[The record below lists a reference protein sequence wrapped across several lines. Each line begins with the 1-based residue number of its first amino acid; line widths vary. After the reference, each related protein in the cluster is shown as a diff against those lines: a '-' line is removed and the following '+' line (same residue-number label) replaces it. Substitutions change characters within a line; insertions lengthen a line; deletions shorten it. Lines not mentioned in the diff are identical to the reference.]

1 MRIKKPLSILL
12 ICAMIITMLPVMS
25 FAGDEDGQTDEVSTK
40 KSISLNAG
48 DITELD
54 YIYYGKWKGNSIKW
68 LVLNKKTNT
77 REDDGFFLLSD
88 SILESRKMTAEDNGP
103 WRGSGFQKWCEDF
116 AGISGSSVPDA
127 FSPAEFNEILATTKT
142 DVGHKKGNRGT
153 FDEVPNALN
162 GDKVFELSST
172 EVDVDIYGPPY
183 EKVSKETE
191 FETTIWSLRSRG
203 SSNGENYI
211 GKCDDLGAYAS
222 LYAENDVVGIRP
234 AFNLGKSNILFASS
248 ADGGKKDADVD
259 GSLTAV
265 NDWSGNEWKVTLK
278 DSSRNFNASVDRNE
292 VNAGDTITVDYSGAK
307 TGDNEYV
314 SAVITD
320 KNDKV
325 LYYGRIAQSSTNGSV
340 QISVPKGIELGE
352 HVLKVFSEQCNE
364 DRNTDYA
371 SDFVNFNITIGRN
384 GNKLLPGYDSENGYE
399 YIYYGSYDGSPIKWR
414 VLDNQTNTG
423 EPGYFLL
430 SEELLGSG
438 YYGGVYFSDDGINT
452 WQGSYA
458 QSWCGEFAE
467 NSFTEDEK
475 NYVMTVSKKEAREY
489 EENDI
494 VGFYESELIN
504 EKVFFL
510 SAYEAR
516 NPSYGFTGNET
527 RVAKWK
533 YDSRA
538 WWWIRSYFALH
549 GMGYIDTD
557 GSMAYGDFFDE
568 DALKQRR
575 PARPAFNLDG
585 SDILFLSNAKGGKAD
600 TETDPD
606 LAAIPEQ
613 GSGEWKLTIHDRT
626 RTNFSART
634 LGYTDV
640 AAGTDI
646 RVGYSGARNGSNE
659 YVSVI
664 IADEQGQNLYY
675 GRIAEDSESGEAAV
689 AVPYSLP
696 VGNYTL
702 KVYSEQYNGDY
713 RTDYAG
719 NFVELPIS
727 VTGPDTEGPYAR
739 IESVRRISTT
749 EAEVTFK
756 SSEPGKYSYTLVES
770 GKGFETTFGDDHGVI
785 PNRKAQTIIV
795 SGLRPRQGCDIYF
808 AVFDQSDNQ
817 YPQKVMAQ
825 IPADVIHEVTLH
837 AGNGAVIAEGKD
849 ITQYAEGENV
859 LLPTAEDMSRN
870 GGVFKGWYT
879 DCDFSGEPVTQISD
893 DDKGDKVFYAK
904 WKWDSKEQ
912 YNLSPGTTYYF
923 DLSGAGIPGTVNGGN
938 SVGAAS
944 VPDKSL
950 HYVPFTYVGTIDA
963 YSFSSNTKT
972 SDESAVG
979 NQYIHSL
986 FVSDYNVVH
995 YTGWSD
1001 IDKAGLIF
1009 GKTYTSGNISYT
1021 MRALS
1026 GGNRYTNGGTEAIGP
1041 RNNEWDT
1048 ILDKNEEYIKNTDMF
1063 SWVQDEYENE
1073 NDKILTWRILRGYN
1087 INGGTVRTAGSS
1099 FEGSPQ
1105 EHYGF
1110 RPVLEIKDANLE
1122 TDGMKP
1128 VTLNLNGGSL
1138 NGSIDDIQIVV
1149 KKGESFTAPASEGL
1163 VGDTGL
1169 LSKWIGS
1176 DGKSYQPGDSV
1187 PADVTSL
1194 TAQWGKLSGEIKVG
1208 AHKWNKLLT
1217 DVTFD
1222 LFFKNGESVEI
1233 TTSDES
1239 SGKVRID
1246 YLAIHKKLTESELKT
1261 MLFLQYQGKLQIG
1274 DPYLDKDGR
1283 YIIYARLSDASG
1295 NVRYISSDG
1304 IVVDNT
1310 PPAISGITDGETY
1323 CEAKTVSVDEANPDS
1338 ITVNGTPV
1346 TLTDGKCTL
1355 NPADGEQTVVVTDKV
1370 GNTASVTVTVNDGH
1384 TPLADDNDC
1393 TTPVLCSYCNAVIT
1407 AAKQHDFTGSLQS
1420 NETDHW
1426 HQCQNDGCTVCDTK
1440 ASHTGNPEWETTE
1453 TQHTKKYLC
1462 CGYVTVETASH
1473 QWEKG
1478 VCTECGYVCAHSG
1491 GEATCTEFAQCE
1503 YCHEKYGDKN
1513 PDNHSGEA
1521 KWIKTSTTHMKKW
1534 DCCDKEIIA
1543 KEAHEWKD
1551 GVCEECGYR
1560 QGSGSGAGAS
1570 DSDVITV
1577 KENRNEQIITVTKTT
1592 IKNTKTELTADE
1604 YGRSIEKIIAKV
1616 SDYIAKELIRQS
1628 VSNKSDSVEI
1638 TVKSND
1644 GNKAGGEKQT
1654 ELEIPVSVIESVAAD
1669 TNAALVVKTGSGQ
1682 ITLDNKA
1689 LGIMAAAVDGETLR
1703 IVVTAN
1709 MQLKEAQKPA
1719 ADAIGSTGVIF
1730 DVAAYIGNTRIYDLK
1745 DGKAEILLPVPENL
1759 KDKDIAVIYISDK
1772 GICEIVNHTAETVGE
1787 DNFVKFTAS
1796 QFADYAVVEK
1806 TDADKLIEKQ
1816 NIDKIKSLVK
1826 EVKLK
1831 ATTSKTSKKNVR
1843 VKISGVKNLSSL
1855 IKEAKAMGYTVKYK
1869 YYRSVKK
1876 SSKYAAKITKKN
1888 STYINTKGKKGT
1900 KYYYKAKVLVY
1911 DGKTLIAQTEL
1922 KQCGYGSR
1930 IWSR

>member
-1 MRIKKPLSILL
+1 MY
-12 ICAMIITMLPVMS
+12 
-25 FAGDEDGQTDEVSTK
+25 F
-40 KSISLNAG
+40 
-48 DITELD
+48 
-54 YIYYGKWKGNSIKW
+54 
-68 LVLNKKTNT
+68 
-77 REDDGFFLLSD
+77 
-88 SILESRKMTAEDNGP
+88 
-103 WRGSGFQKWCEDF
+103 
-116 AGISGSSVPDA
+116 
-127 FSPAEFNEILATTKT
+127 
-142 DVGHKKGNRGT
+142 
-153 FDEVPNALN
+153 
-162 GDKVFELSST
+162 
-172 EVDVDIYGPPY
+172 
-183 EKVSKETE
+183 
-191 FETTIWSLRSRG
+191 
-203 SSNGENYI
+203 
-211 GKCDDLGAYAS
+211 
-222 LYAENDVVGIRP
+222 
-234 AFNLGKSNILFASS
+234 
-248 ADGGKKDADVD
+248 
-259 GSLTAV
+259 
-265 NDWSGNEWKVTLK
+265 
-278 DSSRNFNASVDRNE
+278 
-292 VNAGDTITVDYSGAK
+292 
-307 TGDNEYV
+307 
-314 SAVITD
+314 
-320 KNDKV
+320 
-325 LYYGRIAQSSTNGSV
+325 
-340 QISVPKGIELGE
+340 
-352 HVLKVFSEQCNE
+352 
-364 DRNTDYA
+364 
-371 SDFVNFNITIGRN
+371 
-384 GNKLLPGYDSENGYE
+384 
-399 YIYYGSYDGSPIKWR
+399 SYDGVS
-414 VLDNQTNTG
+414 
-423 EPGYFLL
+423 
-430 SEELLGSG
+430 
-438 YYGGVYFSDDGINT
+438 T

-458 QSWCGEFAE
+458 QSWCKKFAE

-475 NYVMTVSKKEAREY
+475 NNVMTVSKKEAREY
-489 EENDI
+489 EANDI
-494 VGFYESELIN
+494 VGFLESELIN
-504 EKVFFL
+504 EQVFFL

-538 WWWIRSYFALH
+538 WWWIRSYYSLH

-557 GSMAYGDFFDE
+557 GRMAYGDFLDE

-606 LAAIPEQ
+606 LAAIPEH
-613 GSGEWKLTIHDRT
+613 GSGEWKLTIYDST
-626 RTNFSART
+626 RTNFRAETR
-634 LGYTDV
+634 GYTDV
-640 AAGTDI
+640 AAGKDI
-646 RVGYSGARNGSNE
+646 RVGYSGARKGSNE

-727 VTGPDTEGPYAR
+727 VTGPDTEGPYVR
-739 IESVRRISTT
+739 IESVKRISTT
-749 EAEVTFK
+749 EAEVTFR
-756 SSEPGKYSYTLVES
+756 SNEPGTYSYNLVES
-770 GKGFETTFGDDHGVI
+770 GKGFETTFGSGHGVI

-795 SGLRPRQGCDIYF
+795 DGLRPRQGCDIYF
-808 AVFDQSDNQ
+808 RVVDQSDNQ
-817 YPQKVMAQ
+817 YPQKVMAS

-849 ITQYAEGENV
+849 VTQYAEGENV
-859 LLPTAEDMSRN
+859 LLPTAEDMSRS

-879 DCDFSGEPVTQISD
+879 DCDFSGAPVTKISD
-893 DDKGDKVFYAK
+893 TDTGDKVFYAK
-904 WKWDSKEQ
+904 WEWDSKEQ
-912 YNLSPGTTYYF
+912 YDLSPGTTYYF

-938 SVGAAS
+938 AAGAVS

-950 HYVPFTYVGTIDA
+950 HYVPFTYAGTIDA
-963 YSFSSNTKT
+963 YSFSKDTET
-972 SDESAVG
+972 TDESAVG

-995 YTGWSD
+995 STGWYD
-1001 IDKAGLIF
+1001 INKAGYIF
-1009 GKTYTSGNISYT
+1009 GKSYTSGNISYT

-1026 GGNRYTNGGTEAIGP
+1026 GGNRYTRGGTEAIGP

-1048 ILDKNEEYIKNTDMF
+1048 ILDKNEEYIKNADIF
-1063 SWVQDEYENE
+1063 SWVQDECENE
-1073 NDKILTWRILRGYN
+1073 IDKILTWRTLRGYN
-1087 INGGTVRTAGSS
+1087 INGGTVRTAGGS
-1099 FEGSPQ
+1099 FEGNIQ

-1110 RPVLEIKDANLE
+1110 RPVLEIQDANLG

-1128 VTLNLNGGSL
+1128 VTLDLNGGSL
-1138 NGSIDDIQIVV
+1138 NGSTDNIQIVV
-1149 KKGESFTAPASEGL
+1149 KKGKAFTAPASEGL
-1163 VGDTGL
+1163 VSDTGL

-1187 PADVTSL
+1187 PAEVTSL

-1208 AHKWNKLLT
+1208 THKWNKLLT

-1222 LFFKNGESVEI
+1222 LFFKNGQSVEI
-1233 TTSDES
+1233 TASDKN
-1239 SGKVRID
+1239 SGNVTIE
-1246 YLAIHKKLTESELKT
+1246 YLVSDKKLTDFKQMAFLPYSGELH
-1261 MLFLQYQGKLQIG
+1261 IG
-1274 DPYLDKDGR
+1274 DSYLDKDGR

-1310 PPAISGITDGETY
+1310 APVISGITDGKTY
-1323 CEAKTVSVDEANPDS
+1323 CEAQIVSVEEANPDS
-1338 ITVNGTPV
+1338 ITVNGNPV

-1407 AAKQHDFTGSLQS
+1407 AAKQHDFTGALQS
-1420 NETDHW
+1420 NETGHW

-1521 KWIKTSTTHMKKW
+1521 KWIKTSTTHMRKW

-1689 LGIMAAAVDGETLR
+1689 LGIMAAAADGETLR

-1787 DNFVKFTAS
+1787 DNLVKFTAS

-1806 TDADKLIEKQ
+1806 TNADKLIEKQ

-1831 ATTSKTSKKNVR
+1831 ATTSKTSKENVR

-1855 IKEAKAMGYTVKYK
+1855 IKEADTMGYTVKYK

>member
-1 MRIKKPLSILL
+1 MRIRKPLSILL

-25 FAGDEDGQTDEVSTK
+25 FAGDEDGQTAAANTGK
-40 KSISLNAG
+40 AIRLNTDGIAG
-48 DITELD
+48 YNNRKYH
-54 YIYYGKWKGNSIKW
+54 YIYYGKWKGNPIKW
-68 LVLNKKTNT
+68 LVLDDKTNT
-77 REDDGFFLLSD
+77 GKDGFFLLSEGLID
-88 SILESRKMTAEDNGP
+88 VLQKFDDNSTK
-103 WRGSGFQKWCEDF
+103 WQGSSAQKWCEDF

-127 FSPAEFNEILATTKT
+127 FTSVERDAILETVKSDDTYYTDSYPLIFPAYENI
-142 DVGHKKGNRGT
+142 
-153 FDEVPNALN
+153 LN
-162 GDKVFELSST
+162 GDKVFYLSAEEAVSSK
-172 EVDVDIYGPPY
+172 YGEPFDPTFN
-183 EKVSKETE
+183 ED
-191 FETTIWSLRSRG
+191 WLLRSYIDERFVGYCPQRG
-203 SSNGENYI
+203 SVI
-211 GKCDDLGAYAS
+211 GKTHHTNSEYP
-222 LYAENDVVGIRP
+222 RP
-234 AFNLGKSNILFASS
+234 AFNLGKSEIVFASS
-248 ADGGKKDADVD
+248 AEGGKTDAVTD
-259 GSLTAV
+259 SNLTAV
-265 NDWSGNEWKVTLK
+265 GDWSGNTWKLTLR
-278 DSSRNFNASVDRNE
+278 DSSRSFRASADKENVKQGEKISIN
-292 VNAGDTITVDYSGAK
+292 YSGAK

-314 SAVITD
+314 SAIIMD
-320 KNDKV
+320 RNDEL
-325 LYYGRIAQSSTNGSV
+325 LYYGRIAQNSADGTA
-340 QISVPKGIELGE
+340 QITVPDGLEPGRY
-352 HVLKVFSEQCNE
+352 VLRVFSEQYNGEC
-364 DRNTDYA
+364 NTDYV
-371 SDFVNFNITIGRN
+371 SEFVNLSFSISRGIDESAMNQISGYN
-384 GNKLLPGYDSENGYE
+384 DACGYD
-399 YIYYGSYDGSPIKWR
+399 YIYYGSYEGSPIKWR

-430 SEELLGSG
+430 SEELLGSER
-438 YYGGVYFSDDGINT
+438 YDGVYFSDKNIYD

-458 QSWCGEFAE
+458 QNWCGKFAE
-467 NSFTEDEK
+467 NSFTKDEK
-475 NYVMTVSKKEAREY
+475 KYVMTVSKKEAREY
-489 EENDI
+489 NEGGI
-494 VGFYESELIN
+494 IGYMESELIN

-516 NPSYGFTGNET
+516 NSRYGFTGDEM
-527 RVAKWK
+527 RAAKWK
-533 YDSRA
+533 GNA
-538 WWWIRSYFALH
+538 KEWWLRSYFALR
-549 GMGYIDTD
+549 GMGCIGANGQMNSDNNITHN
-557 GSMAYGDFFDE
+557 
-568 DALKQRR
+568 K

-600 TETDPD
+600 TETDLD
-606 LAAIPEQ
+606 LAVIPEH
-613 GSGEWKLTIHDRT
+613 GSGEWKLTIYDRT
-626 RTNFSART
+626 RDSFSART

-646 RVGYSGARNGSNE
+646 RVGYSGGRKGSNE

-719 NFVELPIS
+719 NFVGLPIS
-727 VTGPDTEGPYAR
+727 VTGPDTEGPYVR
-739 IESVRRISTT
+739 IESVKRISTT

-756 SSEPGKYSYTLVES
+756 SSEPGKYSYDLVES
-770 GKGFETTFGDDHGVI
+770 GEGFGTTFGGGNGVI

-795 SGLRPRQGCDIYF
+795 DGLRPRQGCDIYF
-808 AVFDQSDNQ
+808 RVVDQSDNQ
-817 YPQKVMAQ
+817 RPSKVMAS
-825 IPADVIHEVTLH
+825 IPADVIHKVTLH

-849 ITQYAEGENV
+849 VTQYAEGENV
-859 LLPTAEDMSRN
+859 LLPIAEDMSRS

-879 DCDFSGEPVTQISD
+879 DCDFSVAPVTQISNAD
-893 DDKGDKVFYAK
+893 TGDKVFYAK
-904 WKWDSKEQ
+904 WEWDSKEQ
-912 YNLSPGTTYYF
+912 FDLNPDTTYYF
-923 DLSGAGIPGTVNGGN
+923 DLSGAEIPGTVNGGN
-938 SVGAAS
+938 AAGAVS

-963 YSFSSNTKT
+963 YRFSKDMETT
-972 SDESAVG
+972 DESAVG

-995 YTGWSD
+995 STGWSD
-1001 IDKAGLIF
+1001 IDKAGYIF
-1009 GKTYTSGNISYT
+1009 GKSYTSGNISYT

-1026 GGNRYTNGGTEAIGP
+1026 GGNRYTRGGTEAIGP

-1048 ILDKNEEYIKNTDMF
+1048 ILDKNEEYIKNAYMF
-1063 SWVQDEYENE
+1063 SWVQDECENE
-1073 NDKILTWRILRGYN
+1073 IDKILTWRTLRGYN
-1087 INGGTVRTAGSS
+1087 INGGTVRTAGGS
-1099 FEGSPQ
+1099 FEGNIQ

-1110 RPVLEIKDANLE
+1110 RPVLEIQDANLG

-1128 VTLNLNGGSL
+1128 VTLDLNGGSL
-1138 NGSIDDIQIVV
+1138 NGSTDNIQIVV
-1149 KKGESFTAPASEGL
+1149 KKGEAFTAPASEGL
-1163 VGDTGL
+1163 VSDTGL

-1187 PADVTSL
+1187 PAEVTSL

-1208 AHKWNKLLT
+1208 THKWNKLLT

-1222 LFFKNGESVEI
+1222 LFFKNGQSVEI
-1233 TTSDES
+1233 TASDKN
-1239 SGKVRID
+1239 SGNVTIE
-1246 YLAIHKKLTESELKT
+1246 YLISDKKLTDFKQMAFLPYSGELH
-1261 MLFLQYQGKLQIG
+1261 IG
-1274 DPYLDKDGR
+1274 DSYLDKDGR

-1304 IVVDNT
+1304 IVIDNT
-1310 PPAISGITDGETY
+1310 APVISGITDGKTY
-1323 CEAKTVSVDEANPDS
+1323 CEAQIVSVEEANPDS
-1338 ITVNGTPV
+1338 ITVNGNPV

-1407 AAKQHDFTGSLQS
+1407 AAKQHDFTGALQS
-1420 NETDHW
+1420 NETGHW

-1570 DSDVITV
+1570 DPDVITV

-1689 LGIMAAAVDGETLR
+1689 LGIMAAAADGETLR

-1772 GICEIVNHTAETVGE
+1772 GTCEIVNHTAETVGE

>member
-1 MRIKKPLSILL
+1 MTGGHF
-12 ICAMIITMLPVMS
+12 IT
-25 FAGDEDGQTDEVSTK
+25 
-40 KSISLNAG
+40 
-48 DITELD
+48 
-54 YIYYGKWKGNSIKW
+54 
-68 LVLNKKTNT
+68 
-77 REDDGFFLLSD
+77 
-88 SILESRKMTAEDNGP
+88 
-103 WRGSGFQKWCEDF
+103 
-116 AGISGSSVPDA
+116 
-127 FSPAEFNEILATTKT
+127 
-142 DVGHKKGNRGT
+142 
-153 FDEVPNALN
+153 
-162 GDKVFELSST
+162 
-172 EVDVDIYGPPY
+172 
-183 EKVSKETE
+183 
-191 FETTIWSLRSRG
+191 
-203 SSNGENYI
+203 
-211 GKCDDLGAYAS
+211 
-222 LYAENDVVGIRP
+222 
-234 AFNLGKSNILFASS
+234 
-248 ADGGKKDADVD
+248 
-259 GSLTAV
+259 
-265 NDWSGNEWKVTLK
+265 
-278 DSSRNFNASVDRNE
+278 
-292 VNAGDTITVDYSGAK
+292 
-307 TGDNEYV
+307 
-314 SAVITD
+314 
-320 KNDKV
+320 
-325 LYYGRIAQSSTNGSV
+325 
-340 QISVPKGIELGE
+340 
-352 HVLKVFSEQCNE
+352 
-364 DRNTDYA
+364 
-371 SDFVNFNITIGRN
+371 
-384 GNKLLPGYDSENGYE
+384 
-399 YIYYGSYDGSPIKWR
+399 
-414 VLDNQTNTG
+414 
-423 EPGYFLL
+423 
-430 SEELLGSG
+430 
-438 YYGGVYFSDDGINT
+438 GVYFSYDGIDT

-458 QSWCGEFAE
+458 QSWCGEFAK

-489 EENDI
+489 EANDI
-494 VGFYESELIN
+494 VGFLESELIN
-504 EKVFFL
+504 EQVFFL

-538 WWWIRSYFALH
+538 WWWIRSYFSLN

-557 GSMAYGDFFDE
+557 GRMAYGDILDK
-568 DALKQRR
+568 DALKQKR

-606 LAAIPEQ
+606 LAAIPEH
-613 GSGEWKLTIHDRT
+613 GSGEWKLTIHDST

-634 LGYTDV
+634 LGNTDV
-640 AAGTDI
+640 AAGSDI
-646 RVGYSGARNGSNE
+646 RVGYSGARKGSNE

-696 VGNYTL
+696 VGKYTL

-713 RTDYAG
+713 RTDYAS
-719 NFVELPIS
+719 NFVELSIT
-727 VTGPDTEGPYAR
+727 VTGTDETGPLAR
-739 IESVRRISTT
+739 IESVKRISTT
-749 EAEVTFK
+749 EAEVTFR
-756 SSEPGKYSYTLVES
+756 SNEPGTYSYNLVES
-770 GKGFETTFGDDHGVI
+770 GKGFETTFGSGHGTI

-808 AVFDQSDNQ
+808 RVVDQSDNQ
-817 YPQKVMAQ
+817 YPQKVMAS

-849 ITQYAEGENV
+849 VTQYAEGENV
-859 LLPTAEDMSRN
+859 LLPTAEDMSRS

-879 DCDFSGEPVTQISD
+879 DCDFSGAPVTQISD
-893 DDKGDKVFYAK
+893 TDTGDKVFYAK
-904 WKWDSKEQ
+904 WEWDSKEQ
-912 YNLSPGTTYYF
+912 YDLSPGTTYYF

-938 SVGAAS
+938 AAGAVS

-963 YSFSSNTKT
+963 YSFSKDMETT
-972 SDESAVG
+972 DESAVG

-995 YTGWSD
+995 STGWSD
-1001 IDKAGLIF
+1001 IDKAGYIF
-1009 GKTYTSGNISYT
+1009 GKSYTSGNISYT

-1026 GGNRYTNGGTEAIGP
+1026 GGNRYTRGGTEAIGP

-1048 ILDKNEEYIKNTDMF
+1048 ILDKNEEYIKNAYMF
-1063 SWVQDEYENE
+1063 SWVQDECENE
-1073 NDKILTWRILRGYN
+1073 IDKILTWRTLRGYN
-1087 INGGTVRTAGSS
+1087 INGGTVRTAGGS
-1099 FEGSPQ
+1099 FEGNIQ

-1110 RPVLEIKDANLE
+1110 RPVLEIQDANLG

-1128 VTLNLNGGSL
+1128 VTLDLNGGSL
-1138 NGSIDDIQIVV
+1138 NGSTDNIQIVV
-1149 KKGESFTAPASEGL
+1149 KKGEAFTAPASEGL
-1163 VGDTGL
+1163 VSDTGL

-1187 PADVTSL
+1187 PAEVTSL

-1208 AHKWNKLLT
+1208 THKWNKLLT

-1222 LFFKNGESVEI
+1222 LFFKNGQSVEI
-1233 TTSDES
+1233 TASDKN
-1239 SGKVRID
+1239 SGNVTIE
-1246 YLAIHKKLTESELKT
+1246 YLVSDKKLTDFKQMAFLPYSGELH
-1261 MLFLQYQGKLQIG
+1261 IG
-1274 DPYLDKDGR
+1274 DSYLDKDGR

-1310 PPAISGITDGETY
+1310 APVISGITDGKTY
-1323 CEAKTVSVDEANPDS
+1323 CEAQIVSVEEANPDS
-1338 ITVNGTPV
+1338 ITVNGNPV

-1407 AAKQHDFTGSLQS
+1407 AAKQHDFTGALQS
-1420 NETDHW
+1420 NETGHW

-1478 VCTECGYVCAHSG
+1478 VCMECGYVCAHSG

-1560 QGSGSGAGAS
+1560 QGSGSGAGTS

-1689 LGIMAAAVDGETLR
+1689 LGIMAAAADGETLR

-1745 DGKAEILLPVPENL
+1745 DGKAEILLPVLENL

-1772 GICEIVNHTAETVGE
+1772 GICEIVNHTAETVGK
-1787 DNFVKFTAS
+1787 DNFVKFTVS

-1806 TDADKLIEKQ
+1806 TNADKLIEKQ

-1831 ATTSKTSKKNVR
+1831 ATTSKTSKENVR

-1855 IKEAKAMGYTVKYK
+1855 IKEADTMGYTVKYK

>member
-1 MRIKKPLSILL
+1 M
-12 ICAMIITMLPVMS
+12 
-25 FAGDEDGQTDEVSTK
+25 
-40 KSISLNAG
+40 
-48 DITELD
+48 
-54 YIYYGKWKGNSIKW
+54 
-68 LVLNKKTNT
+68 
-77 REDDGFFLLSD
+77 
-88 SILESRKMTAEDNGP
+88 
-103 WRGSGFQKWCEDF
+103 
-116 AGISGSSVPDA
+116 
-127 FSPAEFNEILATTKT
+127 
-142 DVGHKKGNRGT
+142 
-153 FDEVPNALN
+153 
-162 GDKVFELSST
+162 
-172 EVDVDIYGPPY
+172 
-183 EKVSKETE
+183 
-191 FETTIWSLRSRG
+191 
-203 SSNGENYI
+203 
-211 GKCDDLGAYAS
+211 
-222 LYAENDVVGIRP
+222 
-234 AFNLGKSNILFASS
+234 
-248 ADGGKKDADVD
+248 
-259 GSLTAV
+259 
-265 NDWSGNEWKVTLK
+265 
-278 DSSRNFNASVDRNE
+278 
-292 VNAGDTITVDYSGAK
+292 
-307 TGDNEYV
+307 
-314 SAVITD
+314 
-320 KNDKV
+320 KN
-325 LYYGRIAQSSTNGSV
+325 
-340 QISVPKGIELGE
+340 
-352 HVLKVFSEQCNE
+352 
-364 DRNTDYA
+364 
-371 SDFVNFNITIGRN
+371 
-384 GNKLLPGYDSENGYE
+384 
-399 YIYYGSYDGSPIKWR
+399 
-414 VLDNQTNTG
+414 
-423 EPGYFLL
+423 
-430 SEELLGSG
+430 
-438 YYGGVYFSDDGINT
+438 
-452 WQGSYA
+452 
-458 QSWCGEFAE
+458 
-467 NSFTEDEK
+467 
-475 NYVMTVSKKEAREY
+475 
-489 EENDI
+489 
-494 VGFYESELIN
+494 
-504 EKVFFL
+504 
-510 SAYEAR
+510 
-516 NPSYGFTGNET
+516 
-527 RVAKWK
+527 
-533 YDSRA
+533 
-538 WWWIRSYFALH
+538 
-549 GMGYIDTD
+549 
-557 GSMAYGDFFDE
+557 
-568 DALKQRR
+568 
-575 PARPAFNLDG
+575 
-585 SDILFLSNAKGGKAD
+585 
-600 TETDPD
+600 
-606 LAAIPEQ
+606 
-613 GSGEWKLTIHDRT
+613 
-626 RTNFSART
+626 
-634 LGYTDV
+634 
-640 AAGTDI
+640 
-646 RVGYSGARNGSNE
+646 
-659 YVSVI
+659 
-664 IADEQGQNLYY
+664 
-675 GRIAEDSESGEAAV
+675 
-689 AVPYSLP
+689 
-696 VGNYTL
+696 
-702 KVYSEQYNGDY
+702 
-713 RTDYAG
+713 
-719 NFVELPIS
+719 
-727 VTGPDTEGPYAR
+727 
-739 IESVRRISTT
+739 
-749 EAEVTFK
+749 
-756 SSEPGKYSYTLVES
+756 
-770 GKGFETTFGDDHGVI
+770 
-785 PNRKAQTIIV
+785 
-795 SGLRPRQGCDIYF
+795 
-808 AVFDQSDNQ
+808 
-817 YPQKVMAQ
+817 
-825 IPADVIHEVTLH
+825 
-837 AGNGAVIAEGKD
+837 
-849 ITQYAEGENV
+849 
-859 LLPTAEDMSRN
+859 
-870 GGVFKGWYT
+870 
-879 DCDFSGEPVTQISD
+879 
-893 DDKGDKVFYAK
+893 
-904 WKWDSKEQ
+904 
-912 YNLSPGTTYYF
+912 
-923 DLSGAGIPGTVNGGN
+923 
-938 SVGAAS
+938 
-944 VPDKSL
+944 
-950 HYVPFTYVGTIDA
+950 
-963 YSFSSNTKT
+963 
-972 SDESAVG
+972 
-979 NQYIHSL
+979 
-986 FVSDYNVVH
+986 
-995 YTGWSD
+995 
-1001 IDKAGLIF
+1001 
-1009 GKTYTSGNISYT
+1009 
-1021 MRALS
+1021 
-1026 GGNRYTNGGTEAIGP
+1026 
-1041 RNNEWDT
+1041 
-1048 ILDKNEEYIKNTDMF
+1048 
-1063 SWVQDEYENE
+1063 
-1073 NDKILTWRILRGYN
+1073 ILTWRTLRGYN
-1087 INGGTVRTAGSS
+1087 INGGTVRTAGGS
-1099 FEGSPQ
+1099 FEGNIQ

-1110 RPVLEIKDANLE
+1110 RPVLEIQDANLG

-1128 VTLNLNGGSL
+1128 VTLDLNGGSL
-1138 NGSIDDIQIVV
+1138 NGSTDNIQIVV
-1149 KKGESFTAPASEGL
+1149 KKGEAFTAPASEGL
-1163 VGDTGL
+1163 VSDTGL

-1187 PADVTSL
+1187 PAEVTSL

-1208 AHKWNKLLT
+1208 THKWNKLLT

-1222 LFFKNGESVEI
+1222 LFFKNGQSVEI
-1233 TTSDES
+1233 TASDKN
-1239 SGKVRID
+1239 SGNVTIE
-1246 YLAIHKKLTESELKT
+1246 YLVSDKKLTDFKQMAFLPYSGELH
-1261 MLFLQYQGKLQIG
+1261 IG
-1274 DPYLDKDGR
+1274 DSYLDKDGR

-1310 PPAISGITDGETY
+1310 APVISGITDGKTY
-1323 CEAKTVSVDEANPDS
+1323 CEAQIVSVEEANPDS
-1338 ITVNGTPV
+1338 ITVNGNPV

-1407 AAKQHDFTGSLQS
+1407 AAKQHDFTGALQS
-1420 NETDHW
+1420 NETGHW

-1689 LGIMAAAVDGETLR
+1689 LGIMAAAADGETLR

-1787 DNFVKFTAS
+1787 DSFVKFTAS

-1843 VKISGVKNLSSL
+1843 VKIGEVKNLSSL
-1855 IKEAKAMGYTVKYK
+1855 IKEADTMGYTVKYK

>member
-1099 FEGSPQ
+1099 FEGNIQ

-1110 RPVLEIKDANLE
+1110 RPVLEIQDANLGTE
-1122 TDGMKP
+1122 GMKP
-1128 VTLNLNGGSL
+1128 VTLDLNGGSL
-1138 NGSIDDIQIVV
+1138 NGSTDNIQIVV
-1149 KKGESFTAPASEGL
+1149 KKGEAFTAPASEGL
-1163 VGDTGL
+1163 VSDTGL

-1187 PADVTSL
+1187 PAEVTSL

-1208 AHKWNKLLT
+1208 THKWNKLLT

-1222 LFFKNGESVEI
+1222 LFFKNGQSVEI
-1233 TTSDES
+1233 TASDKN
-1239 SGKVRID
+1239 SGNVTIE
-1246 YLAIHKKLTESELKT
+1246 YLVSDKKLTDFKQMAFLPYSGELH
-1261 MLFLQYQGKLQIG
+1261 IG
-1274 DPYLDKDGR
+1274 DSYLDKDGR

-1310 PPAISGITDGETY
+1310 APVISGITDGKTY
-1323 CEAKTVSVDEANPDS
+1323 CEAQIVSVEEANPDS
-1338 ITVNGTPV
+1338 ITVNGNPV

-1407 AAKQHDFTGSLQS
+1407 AAKQHDFTGALQS
-1420 NETDHW
+1420 NETGHW

-1521 KWIKTSTTHMKKW
+1521 KWIKTSTTHMRKW

-1689 LGIMAAAVDGETLR
+1689 LGIMAAAADGETLR

-1787 DNFVKFTAS
+1787 DSFVKFTAS

-1831 ATTSKTSKKNVR
+1831 ATTSKTSKENVR
-1843 VKISGVKNLSSL
+1843 VKIGEVKNLSSL
-1855 IKEAKAMGYTVKYK
+1855 IKEADTMGYTVKYK

-1922 KQCGYGSR
+1922 KQCRYGSR